1 MMKVSELLCRV
12 FTSKSRSGLL
22 AKFMLLNRLELRKY
36 LLTEDIFVPQGFIHE
51 IWKILV
57 GKILEW

>member
-1 MMKVSELLCRV
+1 M

-57 GKILEW
+57 GNFLEW